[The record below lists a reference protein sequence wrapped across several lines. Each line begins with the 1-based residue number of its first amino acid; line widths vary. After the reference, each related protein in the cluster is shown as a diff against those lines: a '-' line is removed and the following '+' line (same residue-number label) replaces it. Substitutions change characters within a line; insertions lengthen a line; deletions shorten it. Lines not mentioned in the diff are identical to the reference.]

1 MTARG
6 KLTQLNARFI
16 EALTEDFEKHGTD
29 ALERVR
35 INSPEKYCTL
45 AADLIPKTIIH
56 DEANAFQKVQTIE
69 ELKPIFIEAVVE
81 YGWLDDAIALAASK
95 AKAMPPSLPEHKT
108 NG

>member
-1 MTARG
+1 
-6 KLTQLNARFI
+6 
-16 EALTEDFEKHGTD
+16 
-29 ALERVR
+29 
-35 INSPEKYCTL
+35 
-45 AADLIPKTIIH
+45 
-56 DEANAFQKVQTIE
+56 VQTIE